1 MKTYL
6 DCLPCMMYQALKT
19 GRIATSDEV
28 KLKRILDAVGEEIKN
43 VPMDQTPA
51 QTGEIIYR
59 IVKDITG
66 VVDPYKQIK
75 EKNITEAIELSPVL
89 NKYLSESTDK
99 LLTAIR
105 IAIAGNIIDFGVSK
119 KFNLQKDL
127 NTIISQD
134 FSLFEYEAF
143 KTSLAKAKR
152 VLYLGDNAGESV
164 FDKILIEHLGVPVTY
179 VVRGIPI
186 INDVTYEDA
195 VASGIHEVANII
207 SSGTTAPGTILEL
220 CTDEFV
226 DIFNNADMVIS
237 KGQGN
242 YEALASVNREVFFLL
257 KAKCH
262 VVAKNIGVKE
272 DDIVL
277 AKTDA
282 SNS

>member
-28 KLKRILDAVGEEIKN
+28 KLKKILDAVGEEIKN
-43 VPMDQTPA
+43 VPMHQTPA
-51 QTGEIIYR
+51 QTGEIVYR

-75 EKNITEAIELSPVL
+75 EKNISEAIALFPVL
-89 NKYLSESTDK
+89 NNYLNNSNDK

-105 IAIAGNIIDFGVSK
+105 IAIAGNVVDFGVSK
-119 KFNLQKDL
+119 KFNLQEDL
-127 NTIISQD
+127 NKIISQE
-134 FSLFEYEAF
+134 FSIFEYKAF
-143 KTSLAKAKR
+143 KNSLAKAKR

-220 CTDEFV
+220 CTQEFV

-242 YEALASVNREVFFLL
+242 YEALASVDREVFFLL

-262 VVAKNIGVKE
+262 IVAKNLGAQE

-277 AKTDA
+277 AKT
-282 SNS
+282 NN